1 MEGSPPSRQFHTL
14 DGLRGVAAVCV
25 AIYHLGAWPRGLTT
39 PLPQAGL
46 AVDMF
51 FVMSGFVL
59 AHAYQARFDAGMSTW
74 RFIGTRIIRLWP
86 LYLLGVAIKLSA
98 IGMLWVEQGYS
109 SLRNIAV
116 SLLFALFLLP
126 TPAAWSVDG
135 LPYPFDTPAW
145 SLFYEV
151 GVNLVWVVLLRRSR
165 PLVLAAICAVGGAV
179 LLASGGVTESF
190 AGGAPRVAFSF
201 FAGILSYLAWRR
213 WPASWRA
220 GPWLAPAALALA
232 VASFAAPV
240 SPALAPLYRCLCL
253 ALFPVLIWASAKIE
267 THGRLASALKQ
278 CGIASYA
285 IYVLHDPVL
294 FAAMKLGWLPA
305 SLQTPPFVIA
315 LVLLPLVALTPL
327 VDAAFDRPVRRWLQG
342 RLTRAQALTAMTG
355 LEGPREVAAP

>member
-1 MEGSPPSRQFHTL
+1 MEGSEPSRQRVFHTL

-25 AIYHLGAWPRGLTT
+25 AIYHLGAWPVGLTN

-74 RFIGTRIIRLWP
+74 RFISARIIRLWP

-98 IGMLWVEQGYS
+98 IGVLWVEQGYS

-126 TPAAWSVDG
+126 APAAWSIDG
-135 LPYPFDTPAW
+135 LPFPLDAPAW
-145 SLFYEV
+145 SLFYEL
-151 GVNLVWVVLLRRSR
+151 GVNLVWIVLLRRSR

-179 LLASGGVTESF
+179 LLASGGVVESF

-220 GPWLAPAALALA
+220 RPWLAPAALALA
-232 VASFAAPV
+232 AATFAAPV
-240 SPALAPLYRCLCL
+240 SPGLAPLYRCLCV
-253 ALFPVLIWASAKIE
+253 ALFPVFIWACAKIE
-267 THGRLASALKQ
+267 TQGRLASALQQ

-285 IYVLHDPVL
+285 IYVLHDPVF
-294 FAAMKLGWLPA
+294 FAAMKLGWLPTR
-305 SLQTPPFVIA
+305 LQVPAFVIA
-315 LVLLPLVALTPL
+315 LVLLPLVVLTPL

-342 RLTRAQALTAMTG
+342 RVARA
-355 LEGPREVAAP
+355 